1 VQQTLNVLESYPM
14 RDLGHN
20 SADYSHLV
28 ASALNLNPLVTAS
41 WSYPTFVDRSVLGSD
56 GLSVPP
62 FELGWAEVA
71 ERRVTPVRVVKPF
84 DEVEHR

>member
-41 WSYPTFVDRSVLGSD
+41 ESSPAA
-56 GLSVPP
+56 P
-62 FELGWAEVA
+62 FPHKAHLLH
-71 ERRVTPVRVVKPF
+71 P
-84 DEVEHR
+84 